1 MLLIAEQDQRHEGAL
16 RRKLVLVAA
25 GVEPKDIIKVTGL
38 NSCQVTGAVNGAR
51 NLSPEAARALANLV
65 RRQVIA
71 LFERADNGD
80 DADQQQD

>member
-38 NSCQVTGAVNGAR
+38 NSCQVTNAVTGAR
-51 NLSPEAARALANLV
+51 NLSPEAAKAVANLV

-71 LFERADNGD
+71 LFEKAGEED
-80 DADQQQD
+80 